1 MAEPCFCPSLC
12 LWPWVS
18 HLGIRGH
25 LYEAW
30 MWCQALFRVSLCV
43 TSSTPYSLPRSWMA
57 SSPCFTFITP
67 PGGSASPSVRREVPP
82 SHSLWG
88 LNKKVDLQRKYVP
101 LPQIGGGGTLPS
113 ALLRFHL
120 TDSLENTQH
129 PVTLALGHLLPPD
142 KRCKKGP
149 DVYKVK
155 GIGNMPFC
163 PSNLPLSQKCDNV
176 PDRNPVFFLH
186 PIYKCLSRASST

>member
-1 MAEPCFCPSLC
+1 MITEPEGHLQSCGKRGNLDSDCPGCDVAEPCFCPSLC

-25 LYEAW
+25 LYEAR

-43 TSSTPYSLPRSWMA
+43 TSSTPYGLPRSWMA

-101 LPQIGGGGTLPS
+101 LPQIGGGGRFPLLSSVFTLLIPWKTPS
-113 ALLRFHL
+113 I
-120 TDSLENTQH
+120 Q
-129 PVTLALGHLLPPD
+129 
-142 KRCKKGP
+142 
-149 DVYKVK
+149 
-155 GIGNMPFC
+155 
-163 PSNLPLSQKCDNV
+163 
-176 PDRNPVFFLH
+176 
-186 PIYKCLSRASST
+186 SRWL